1 MSPTTEKRNPSN
13 REARIYPNSPPPG
26 NDDVIAIPF
35 WAKISTFISTHQN
48 LIFFIILSV
57 CLAIGLLWWRHYRLN
72 IMTQDASYKLE
83 KTNTPEELKGMLT
96 VYGVTPIAPL
106 IRYKLANLYL
116 NENKFDEAKKEYTYI
131 LEKFPQHPL
140 TEQAIRLLDQLKVNE
155 EWDKGELNNQLA
167 ELNQKRNMPRL
178 TVNTSKGNFEIELY
192 EDDAPNTVANFISI
206 IQDGVYSSTA
216 VYEIKPDLGVC
227 LGRTESLDY
236 NISFEENQLKHKE
249 GVIGMIRNIE
259 ADSDS
264 PEQLKN
270 LPSDSSKFYIY
281 TNDKETKELDGK
293 YTIFGRV
300 VKGMSVVRMLAKDDA
315 ITSIVINFKRPHEY
329 KPETVQIEKKPQTPV
344 TPTNSEPI
352 SPTDNTKPR

>member
-72 IMTQDASYKLE
+72 LMTQEASYKLE
-83 KTNTPEELKGMLT
+83 KTANTDELKGMLQ

-116 NENKFDEAKKEYTYI
+116 NENKFDEAKKEYEYI
-131 LEKFPQHPL
+131 LEKFPKHPL
-140 TEQAIRLLDQLKVNE
+140 TQQVTQLLNQLKVNE
-155 EWDKGELNNQLA
+155 EWAKGELSKQLA

-178 TVNTSKGNFEIELY
+178 TVKTTKGDFEIELY

-206 IQDGVYSSTA
+206 IQDGVYSPTA

-227 LGRTESLDY
+227 LGRKEPLGY
-236 NISFEENQLKHKE
+236 NISFEENQIKHQE
-249 GVIGMIRNIE
+249 GMIAMIRNIE
-259 ADSDS
+259 ADSDR
-264 PEQLKN
+264 PEQLKY

-281 TNDKETKELDGK
+281 TNAKENEELDGK

-300 VKGMSVVRMLAKDDA
+300 VNGMPVVKMLAKDDA
-315 ITSIVINFKRPHEY
+315 INSIVINFKRPHEY
-329 KPETVQIEKKPQTPV
+329 KPDTIKAIKKP
-344 TPTNSEPI
+344 EAPI
-352 SPTDNTKPR
+352 SPTNSTPISPTGR